1 MTHKAIFRQHWT
13 HAFTEA
19 DFCTRLHN
27 AATAAQWS
35 RARWAEELLPRTRRL
50 DCRTVIDAAAE
61 QTDIPEPD
69 GGWRGFVLQSAM
81 GGLYPGHRV
90 SASAE
95 QEDFALCALLAI
107 RLLLDSERQLLPFDW
122 RMEFAFCSAEE
133 AADSPDYPRFLQVWR
148 RSFVYE
154 LLRLSSELTPFSTLQ
169 HTAMVHHVAMT
180 AGRAQPAA
188 QRRAGGAG
196 TGIRRRRRA

>member
-13 HAFTEA
+13 QAFTEA

-69 GGWRGFVLQSAM
+69 DNPHRRRSLRWR
-81 GGLYPGHRV
+81 R
-90 SASAE
+90 
-95 QEDFALCALLAI
+95 
-107 RLLLDSERQLLPFDW
+107 RLLRNKSHL
-122 RMEFAFCSAEE
+122 
-133 AADSPDYPRFLQVWR
+133 
-148 RSFVYE
+148 
-154 LLRLSSELTPFSTLQ
+154 
-169 HTAMVHHVAMT
+169 
-180 AGRAQPAA
+180 
-188 QRRAGGAG
+188 
-196 TGIRRRRRA
+196 